1 MMGDENTVDTD
12 NEEIEEV
19 SDSEIEAE
27 TDYEEFTIEDMID
40 DILSGDNTEAKE
52 KFNAI
57 VSSKLADALDQKK
70 IDIASNLYS
79 DGTAAEEEQE

>member
-1 MMGDENTVDTD
+1 MGDENTVDTD

-79 DGTAAEEEQE
+79 DGTEEEQE

>member
-1 MMGDENTVDTD
+1 MGDENTIDTD

-19 SDSEIEAE
+19 EDAEIDSES
-27 TDYEEFTIEDMID
+27 DYEEFTIEDMID

-52 KFNAI
+52 KFNTI
-57 VSSKLADALDQKK
+57 VSSKLADVLDQRK

-79 DGTAAEEEQE
+79 DSTAAEEEQD